1 MDIVW
6 GNVAASMVDQLSA
19 ADRKRV
25 LAAVAKAAKD
35 EVPSPK
41 LVELAPTSVEEHKNP
56 DYVMEVGDFVVFVR
70 YEPGRLDVLD
80 VANRRQLD
88 FFRRKRT

>member
-1 MDIVW
+1 
-6 GNVAASMVDQLSA
+6 MVDQLSA

-25 LAAVAKAAKD
+25 LAAVTKASKD

-41 LVELAPTSVEEHKNP
+41 LVELAPTSEERKNP

-88 FFRRKRT
+88 FFRRKRA